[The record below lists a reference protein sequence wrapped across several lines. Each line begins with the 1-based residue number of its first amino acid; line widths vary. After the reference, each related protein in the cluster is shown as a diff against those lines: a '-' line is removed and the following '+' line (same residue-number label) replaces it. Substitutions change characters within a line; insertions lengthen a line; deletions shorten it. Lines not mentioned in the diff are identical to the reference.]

1 MKGNGR
7 SPRRPPV
14 SFAQKYLA
22 FRFASFARSAFS
34 SWPAARDRDD
44 ARAERRGVLGGF
56 QELGRLSRQG
66 IDDDELLLFYMAR
79 DFLHDERVA
88 VLEDVD
94 ADELQL
100 QREFFRDELRQA
112 AQQQVDAVGAADFL
126 HGREDRVDGE
136 MVDRVRDLE
145 LRKLMTAFSVS
156 VRCS

>member
-1 MKGNGR
+1 
-7 SPRRPPV
+7 
-14 SFAQKYLA
+14 
-22 FRFASFARSAFS
+22 
-34 SWPAARDRDD
+34 
-44 ARAERRGVLGGF
+44 
-56 QELGRLSRQG
+56 
-66 IDDDELLLFYMAR
+66 MAR

-112 AQQQVDAVGAADFL
+112 ARQQVDAVGAADFL

>member
-1 MKGNGR
+1 
-7 SPRRPPV
+7 
-14 SFAQKYLA
+14 
-22 FRFASFARSAFS
+22 
-34 SWPAARDRDD
+34 
-44 ARAERRGVLGGF
+44 
-56 QELGRLSRQG
+56 
-66 IDDDELLLFYMAR
+66 MAR

-112 AQQQVDAVGAADFL
+112 ARQQVDAVGAADFL

-145 LRKLMTAFSVS
+145 HGLVEDFVDADIVTLFLAFFRDEIAQLGKARDAAFLDRARHRPPATRMSA
-156 VRCS
+156 RRRR